1 MAGIGRTSINEDLD
15 LPYILALLI
24 FGLVAYSTAFTTS
37 FFLDDIPHIV
47 ENEAIRDLHDISTI
61 FGYCKER
68 FLIYLTLAANY
79 HLSRLE
85 PMSYHIFNFFIHY
98 SASIFLY
105 VLFIE
110 LLKTPAMRKVES
122 PFSKKLAAFFA
133 AGIFLLHPLQTES
146 VTYVIQRTE
155 SMAGMFYL
163 ATLYFYLRA
172 RLGKTAGATL
182 RYGALTGISALCA
195 AFSKET
201 AVTLPA
207 MIAIFEVFLF
217 ETSIKDLLRN
227 KIFLALLVPAALIV
241 FYKLG
246 PLVQRNFF
254 YDPDIPFTRR
264 QYLLTQFSVLVTYL
278 RLFFY
283 PLGQN
288 IDWDFPMSD
297 SLFATETIFSLL
309 LLLVLFTLSFV
320 TYSRF
325 RLLSLGIVGFFV
337 TLAPTSSIIPI
348 KDVIFEHRMYLP
360 VAFLAIGC
368 VQLLCQAI
376 DKLWQPSRRTHLVA
390 LVTVIGVITS
400 ALTGLTYLRNEVWLS
415 SISLWKD
422 AVEKSPNKARPHNN
436 YGWALYLLE
445 GSVTPQARE
454 EFEIA
459 NRLDP
464 AWAIPWHNLA
474 LISYEEGDYKQAIEL
489 DLKALERKP
498 KYLRAVYQLAKS
510 YRELGQLPA
519 AQKYLEQLIKDS
531 PPQAGLLPAYL
542 DLIEL
547 NLKTGDRPR
556 ALKLVREL
564 IQLSDALSGIDYY
577 RGLAWYRLDDL
588 SQAEFYFNRQ
598 TTTHENKMIPSLLML
613 GGIYYEMEEPD
624 KAEAVLRQVLVEQ
637 PWSPTAH
644 YNLSVIMEQ
653 SNRISEA
660 RKHLETVV
668 GIQPF
673 SLAPRIRL
681 IGLYDHLGETGLRT
695 ESIRSLLGLRLDS
708 PEFSFL
714 KGNEDRELD
723 VTLQGY
729 VERFLTGNPID
740 SSSQLEKTRAMIAT
754 LAGDL
759 AGAINWYERY
769 LLQVNDYVEVKKVE
783 KEIQRL
789 LTVLQGGKEPLEVPA

>member
-1 MAGIGRTSINEDLD
+1 MVRTSINEDLD
-15 LPYILALLI
+15 LPYILALLV
-24 FGLVAYSTAFTTS
+24 FGLLAYSTTFTTT
-37 FFLDDIPHIV
+37 FFFDDIPRIV
-47 ENEAIRDLHDISTI
+47 KNEAIRNLHDLGTI

-79 HLSRLE
+79 RLSRLE

-98 SASIFLY
+98 VASIFLY
-105 VLFIE
+105 LLFIE
-110 LLKTPAMRKVES
+110 LLKTPAMQKVES
-122 PFSKKLAAFFA
+122 PLSKSLAAFLA

-172 RLGKTAGATL
+172 RLGKTAGETL
-182 RYGALTGISALCA
+182 RYGALTGLSAVCA

-207 MIAIFEVFLF
+207 MLAIFEVFLF
-217 ETSIKDLLRN
+217 ETSIRDLLRN

-241 FYKLG
+241 LYKIG
-246 PLVQRNFF
+246 PLLQRNFF
-254 YDPDIPFTRR
+254 YDPDITFTRK
-264 QYLLTQFSVLVTYL
+264 QYVLTQLSVLVTYL

-288 IDWDFPMSD
+288 IDWDFPISD
-297 SLFATETIFSLL
+297 SLFVTQTIFSLL
-309 LLLVLFTLSFV
+309 LLVVLFALSFV
-320 TYSRF
+320 TYRRF
-325 RLLSLGIVGFFV
+325 RLVTLGILGFFL

-360 VAFLAIGC
+360 VAFLAMGC
-368 VQLLCQAI
+368 VYLLFWAI
-376 DKLWQPSRRTHLVA
+376 DQLWRASTRAHLVA
-390 LVTVIGVITS
+390 LLILVVAITS
-400 ALTGLTYLRNEVWLS
+400 SLTGLTYLRNQVWTS

-422 AVEKSPNKARPHNN
+422 AVEKSPHKARPHNN

-445 GSVTPQARE
+445 GSATPQARE

-474 LISYEEGDYKQAIEL
+474 LISFEEGDYRQAIDL
-489 DLKALERKP
+489 DLKALEREP
-498 KYLRAVYQLAKS
+498 NYLRAVYQLAKS
-510 YRELGQLPA
+510 YRELGQLQL
-519 AQKYLEQLIKDS
+519 AQNYLQQLIKDS

-556 ALKLVREL
+556 ALEL
-564 IQLSDALSGIDYY
+564 AGDLTQLSDALEGVDYY
-577 RGLAWYRLDDL
+577 RGLARYRLEDL
-588 SQAEFYFNRQ
+588 SQAEFYFSRQ
-598 TTTHENKMIPSLLML
+598 AKTHKNKMIPSLLIL
-613 GGIYYEMEEPD
+613 GEIYYQREKPAE
-624 KAEAVLRQVLVEQ
+624 AEAVLRQVLVEQ
-637 PWSPTAH
+637 PWSPAAH
-644 YNLSVIMEQ
+644 YNLSVILEQ

-668 GIQPF
+668 GSQPF

-681 IGLYDHLGETGLRT
+681 LSLYNHLGENGLRA
-695 ESIRSLLGLRLDS
+695 EAIRSLLGLRTDS
-708 PEFSFL
+708 TEFSFL
-714 KGNEDRELD
+714 KANEDGDLD
-723 VTLQGY
+723 MTLHAY
-729 VERFLTGNPID
+729 AERFFTGNPAD
-740 SSSQLEKTRAMIAT
+740 SPPEQEKIRAIFAT
-754 LAGDL
+754 LRGDL

-769 LLQVNDYVEVKKVE
+769 LLQVNDSVEVKKVE
-783 KEIQRL
+783 REIHRL
-789 LTVLQGGKEPLEVPA
+789 ETILHGGKEPLEIPA

>member
-1 MAGIGRTSINEDLD
+1 MVRTSLNEDLD
-15 LPYILALLI
+15 LPYILALLV
-24 FGLVAYSTAFTTS
+24 FGLLAYSTTFTTT
-37 FFLDDIPHIV
+37 FFFDDIPRIV
-47 ENEAIRDLHDISTI
+47 KNEAIRNLHDLGTI

-79 HLSRLE
+79 RLSRLE

-98 SASIFLY
+98 VASIFLY
-105 VLFIE
+105 LLFIE
-110 LLKTPAMRKVES
+110 LLKTQAMQKVES
-122 PFSKKLAAFFA
+122 PLSKSLAAFLA

-172 RLGKTAGATL
+172 RLGKTAGETL
-182 RYGALTGISALCA
+182 RYGALTGLSAVCA

-207 MIAIFEVFLF
+207 MLAIFEVFLF
-217 ETSIKDLLRN
+217 ETSIRDLLRN

-241 FYKLG
+241 LYKIG
-246 PLVQRNFF
+246 PLLQRNFF
-254 YDPDIPFTRR
+254 YDPDITFTRK
-264 QYLLTQFSVLVTYL
+264 QYVLTQLSVLVTYL

-283 PLGQN
+283 PFGQN
-288 IDWDFPMSD
+288 IDWDFPISD
-297 SLFATETIFSLL
+297 SLFVTQTIFSLL
-309 LLLVLFTLSFV
+309 LLVVLFALSFV
-320 TYSRF
+320 TYRRF
-325 RLLSLGIVGFFV
+325 RLVALGILGFFL

-368 VQLLCQAI
+368 VYLLCWAI
-376 DKLWQPSRRTHLVA
+376 DQLWRASTRAHLVSLLI
-390 LVTVIGVITS
+390 LVVAITS
-400 ALTGLTYLRNEVWLS
+400 SLTGLTYLRNQVWTS

-422 AVEKSPNKARPHNN
+422 AVEKSPHKARPHNN
-436 YGWALYLLE
+436 YGWALYLLG

-474 LISYEEGDYKQAIEL
+474 VISFEEGDYKQAIDL
-489 DLKALERKP
+489 DLKALERDSN
-498 KYLRAVYQLAKS
+498 YLRAVYQLAKS
-510 YRELGQLPA
+510 YRELGQLQL
-519 AQKYLEQLIKDS
+519 AQNYLQQLIKDS

-556 ALKLVREL
+556 ALEL
-564 IQLSDALSGIDYY
+564 AGDLTQLSDALEGVDYY
-577 RGLAWYRLDDL
+577 RGLAWYRLEDL
-588 SQAEFYFNRQ
+588 NQAEFYFSRQ
-598 TTTHENKMIPSLLML
+598 ATTHENKMVPSWLML
-613 GGIYYEMEEPD
+613 GEIYYQSERP
-624 KAEAVLRQVLVEQ
+624 AEAEALFRQILVEQ
-637 PWSPTAH
+637 PWSPAAH
-644 YNLSVIMEQ
+644 YNLSVILEE

-668 GIQPF
+668 GSQPF

-681 IGLYDHLGETGLRT
+681 LSLYNHLGENGLRA
-695 ESIRSLLGLRLDS
+695 EAIRSLLGLRTDS
-708 PEFSFL
+708 TEFSFL
-714 KGNEDRELD
+714 KANEDGDLD
-723 VTLQGY
+723 VTLHAY
-729 VERFLTGNPID
+729 AERFFTGNPAD
-740 SSSQLEKTRAMIAT
+740 SPHQHEQIRAIFAT
-754 LAGDL
+754 LRGDL

-769 LLQVNDYVEVKKVE
+769 LLQVNDSVEVKKVE
-783 KEIQRL
+783 REIHRL
-789 LTVLQGGKEPLEVPA
+789 ETILHGGKEPLEIPA